1 MMSGNYHV
9 EPISGNYKGVFGK
22 DGEQLCAVYGWKS
35 EERAALIVTAVNAF
49 EPMKEALR
57 ELEAANDTLCAIR
70 SQAAYDQMIA
80 DGNGDAL
87 ARLDRGRLNARA
99 APRLAEGE
107 KE

>member
-35 EERAALIVTAVNAF
+35 EERAALIVTALNAL
-49 EPMKEALR
+49 EPTKAALLLAHKELMWAYEQDEYAHGAAGLRLAAQECWAALR
-57 ELEAANDTLCAIR
+57 
-70 SQAAYDQMIA
+70 
-80 DGNGDAL
+80 L
-87 ARLDRGRLNARA
+87 AV
-99 APRLAEGE
+99 GE